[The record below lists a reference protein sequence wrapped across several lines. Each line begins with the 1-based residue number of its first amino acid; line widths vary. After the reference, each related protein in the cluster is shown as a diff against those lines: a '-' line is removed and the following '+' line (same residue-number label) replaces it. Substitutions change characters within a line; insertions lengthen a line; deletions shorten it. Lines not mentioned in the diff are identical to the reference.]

1 MTSII
6 DLYGL
11 SFSILRQGDILS
23 FLKVFVKTMDSHFPQ
38 RAHTTLLVNAP
49 KWFHLIY
56 KLVSPMM
63 RESTKEKIKIF
74 SNGSEQDEAL
84 KAQLSAECVESLPG
98 TFWSTKLPDNNGDDD
113 SSTSTQRESTLEEE
127 LRDFVRTYLPA
138 LDFVFNLITFNLIKF
153 LLCFL
158 LFFVLAYKRYRLL
171 LDCKKPGSKC
181 KWLFHNCHPPSEFRP
196 IIFRTTHWFLKYR
209 KNIHKK

>member
-84 KAQLSAECVESLPG
+84 KAQLSAECVESLPD
-98 TFWSTKLPDNNGDDD
+98 TFWSTKLSDNNDDD
-113 SSTSTQRESTLEEE
+113 SSTSTQRVSTLEEE
-127 LRDFVRTYLPA
+127 LRDFVRIDVASTRSLV
-138 LDFVFNLITFNLIKF
+138 DFITLYLIKL
-153 LLCFL
+153 LLCLL
-158 LFFVLAYKRYRLL
+158 LFSVLAYKRHRLL
-171 LDCKKPGSKC
+171 LD
-181 KWLFHNCHPPSEFRP
+181 
-196 IIFRTTHWFLKYR
+196 
-209 KNIHKK
+209 